1 MDPATIVIWV
11 AAVVLIVIGILG
23 LVLPALPGAP
33 LVFLGALLAAWAE
46 DFAYLGVGSLVLL
59 GALAAFA
66 VVVDFVASAFGVRR
80 YGASGRAMLGA
91 TLGAVVGLLFGI
103 PGVLLGPF
111 IGAMLGELSLRRS
124 LGAASRAGIGATIG
138 LVLGTAAKLAIAVA
152 MVGVIVVMR
161 LL

>member
-1 MDPATIVIWV
+1 MLIWI
-11 AAVVLIVIGILG
+11 AAVVLILIGILG

-46 DFAYLGVGSLVLL
+46 NFAYLGVGSLVLL
-59 GALAAFA
+59 GALAALA

-91 TLGAVVGLLFGI
+91 TLGAIVGVLFGI

-124 LGAASRAGIGATIG
+124 LGAASRAGVGATIG
-138 LVLGTAAKLAIAVA
+138 LAIGTAAKLAIAVA

>member
-1 MDPATIVIWV
+1 LDPATMMIWI

-46 DFAYLGVGSLVLL
+46 DFAYLGTGSLVLL
-59 GALAAFA
+59 GALAVLA
-66 VVVDFVASAFGVRR
+66 VVIDFIASAYGVRR

-91 TLGAVVGLLFGI
+91 AVGAIAGLPFGI
-103 PGVLLGPF
+103 AGVLLGPF
-111 IGAMLGELSLRRS
+111 IGATLGELSLRRS